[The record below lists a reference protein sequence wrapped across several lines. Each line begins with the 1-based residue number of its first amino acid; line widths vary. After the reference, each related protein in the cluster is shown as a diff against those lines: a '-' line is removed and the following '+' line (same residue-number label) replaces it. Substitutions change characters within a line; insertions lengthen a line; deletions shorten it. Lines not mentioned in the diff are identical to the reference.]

1 MTTGMDP
8 HPEVSEISD
17 FSEGLLPPDRSAAV
31 RVHLDDCG
39 LCRDVLHS
47 LEEIRGLLG
56 TLPGPPRMPADIAG
70 RIDAALAAE
79 ALLDATLPSVSRG
92 TSPASSERS
101 HDVPRE
107 TSTAPGGH
115 PGGPTGPGR
124 GGRAGARPAGSRR
137 RRGFLA
143 VAMAVGTALL
153 GGVIYTA
160 ASGSGGGSNSAGL
173 DSARKQGTTAGSA
186 DTVRNQ
192 VRELLAQP
200 KASVGATEHPGATDR
215 GNTPMLHQ
223 NTTGA
228 TGQTSPAA
236 IPSCVLKA
244 THRSQAPL
252 AADRE
257 LFRGTESYLVVLPH
271 PHDTSRVDAFVVNAS
286 CTPSSPGAVLF
297 QGTYPR

>member
-17 FSEGLLPPDRSAAV
+17 FSEGLLPPDRSTAV
-31 RVHLDDCG
+31 QAHLDTCDV
-39 LCRDVLHS
+39 CRDVLHS
-47 LEEIRGLLG
+47 LEEIHGLLG
-56 TLPGPPRMPADIAG
+56 TLPGPQRMPADIAG

-79 ALLDATLPSVSRG
+79 ALLDATLPSVPRE
-92 TSPASSERS
+92 TSTASSERPS
-101 HDVPRE
+101 GVPRE
-107 TSTAPGGH
+107 TSTAPSGH
-115 PGGPTGPGR
+115 PDGPSGPGR
-124 GGRAGARPAGSRR
+124 SGRSTSRPAGSRR

-143 VAMAVGTALL
+143 VAVAAGAALL
-153 GGVIYTA
+153 SGVIYAA
-160 ASGSGGGSNSAGL
+160 ASGPGAASNSAGL
-173 DSARKQGTTAGSA
+173 DTAQQQKTAAGNP
-186 DTVRNQ
+186 DVIRDR
-192 VRELLAQP
+192 VRELLA
-200 KASVGATEHPGATDR
+200 ASKPTFGGTENPGATDR